1 MIMTE
6 SAHAALRR
14 ALAGLADRRTFL
26 GAAFS
31 GAAGVLASAPAGEAK
46 KRKKRK
52 KRCKNGAKRCG
63 KGCCKAPSICSAAS
77 CFCTGNEGN
86 CRSIPQ
92 DLINLIAEALGVPP
106 GQIGANPDQPLADC
120 PDIPAQEKEQIN
132 FEVNKF
138 FGTTEPVN
146 WCEGGINVGTTD
158 IIENLKSKA

>member
-1 MIMTE
+1 MTE
-6 SAHAALRR
+6 PTLAAMRR
-14 ALAGLADRRTFL
+14 ALAGITSRRTVV
-26 GAAFS
+26 GAAVAGS
-31 GAAGVLASAPAGEAK
+31 AGALVSAPGSDAK
-46 KRKKRK
+46 KKKKRK

-106 GQIGANPDQPLADC
+106 GQIGANPDQPLAEC
-120 PDIPAQEKEQIN
+120 PDIPPQEKEQIN
-132 FEVNKF
+132 LEVDKF

-146 WCEGGINVGTTD
+146 WCDGGINAGVID
-158 IIENLKSKA
+158 IIENLKTKA